1 MTLNKY
7 FDHTLLKPDATD
19 EEIRALCQEA
29 REYDFYSVCI
39 NSCHVNLAAK
49 ELSGCNVEI
58 TAVVGFPLGACTSKT
73 KAFEAEEACKA
84 GASEIDMVINVGK
97 LKSGDYDYVLADIIK
112 VVDAA
117 SEYGSAV
124 KVILETSLLTE
135 EEIVKGCQLAS
146 EGGAHFVKTSTGFCG
161 RGATAEDIRLMKQTV
176 GNMLKVKASGGIRD
190 YETAVKM
197 IEAGADRIGA
207 SASVAIMKEA
217 ENRE

>member
-19 EEIRALCQEA
+19 AQIKALCQEA
-29 REYDFYSVCI
+29 KEYDFYSVCI

-84 GASEIDMVINVGK
+84 GASEVDMVMNVGK
-97 LKSGDYDYVLADIIK
+97 LKSGDYDYVLADIEK

-117 SEYGSAV
+117 SEYGSIV
-124 KVILETSLLTE
+124 KVILETGLLTP
-135 EEIVKGCQLAS
+135 EEIVKGCQLAAQ
-146 EGGAHFVKTSTGFCG
+146 GGAHFVKTSTGFSSG
-161 RGATAEDIRLMKQTV
+161 GATTEVVRLMKETIGDV
-176 GNMLKVKASGGIRD
+176 LKIKAAGGIRD
-190 YETAVKM
+190 YEAAKEM
-197 IEAGADRIGA
+197 IEAGADRLGS
-207 SASVAIMKEA
+207 SASVKIMKQA
-217 ENRE
+217 EHK

>member
-19 EEIRALCQEA
+19 AQIKALCQEA
-29 REYDFYSVCI
+29 KEYDFYSVCI

-84 GASEIDMVINVGK
+84 GASEVDMVMNVGK
-97 LKSGDYDYVLADIIK
+97 LKSGDYDYVLADIEK

-117 SEYGSAV
+117 SEYGSIV
-124 KVILETSLLTE
+124 KVILETGLLTP
-135 EEIVKGCQLAS
+135 EEIVKGCQLAAQ
-146 EGGAHFVKTSTGFCG
+146 GGAHFVKTSTGFSSG
-161 RGATAEDIRLMKQTV
+161 GATTEVVRLMKETIGGV
-176 GNMLKVKASGGIRD
+176 LKIKAAGGIRD
-190 YETAVKM
+190 YEAAKEM
-197 IEAGADRIGA
+197 IEAGADRLGS
-207 SASVAIMKEA
+207 SASVEIMKQA
-217 ENRE
+217 EHK